1 MNEVIEKLGGY
12 AVVPV
17 VAIEDARDAAP
28 LADALVEGGL
38 AVAEITFRTDAAEDA
53 IRALANR
60 GDMLVGA
67 GTVLTVEQARLAADA
82 GARFIVSP
90 GVNPPVV
97 EHCINVELPIT
108 PGISSPTDIDLAM
121 SFGLTALKFFPAEA
135 FGGLKT
141 LKAIAAPYRMCRF
154 IPTGGISADN
164 LADYLAFDPVLAC
177 GGSWMVKPQ
186 LIAEKRFDRIA
197 ELTREAVAIAE
208 RATSP

>member
-1 MNEVIEKLGGY
+1 MHEVIEKLG
-12 AVVPV
+12 ASKIVPV
-17 VAIEDARDAAP
+17 VAIDDARDADA

-38 AVAEITFRTDAAEDA
+38 AVAEVTFRTDAAEDA
-53 IRALANR
+53 IRTMANR

-67 GTVLTVEQARLAADA
+67 GTVLTVEQARHAADA
-82 GARFIVSP
+82 GAKFIVSP

-164 LADYLAFDPVLAC
+164 LADYLAFDRVLAC

-186 LIAEKRFDRIA
+186 LIADKQFDRITA
-197 ELTREAVAIAE
+197 LTREAVDIASG
-208 RATSP
+208 ATSP